1 MLIKGDK
8 LMKYKY
14 LNSIPKP
21 LLIDFLNNQV
31 IPFVGAG
38 FSKNADIPE
47 GLSMPDWWELGE
59 LAAQEIQG
67 YKYENDPIDALSY
80 FEDLFSRS
88 KLIEF
93 LLRKLNYG
101 MIKPS
106 DTYKAFCNLFTG
118 TICTTNFDSLIEDTY
133 TQMFQP
139 VSVVATTDRLTIAD
153 KNERKIIKLHGDFNH
168 PEKMV
173 VTERDYDTYLDKN
186 PIFATYIANLFISNT
201 MLLIGY
207 SLDDNDFRSIWQI
220 INSRLSGMA
229 QPAYCVLVNASEEK
243 IARYKRRNIRIINLK
258 GDKKNYKTILK
269 EFFNE
274 INDYLSQEMDKKIQ
288 SGNEKINEQ
297 MVIPAEDNKLCFI
310 SCAMSR
316 ISQLSALLY
325 PILQNQ
331 GITPVRIDDV
341 IKPGDNFID
350 VTNAIIRKS
359 KAAIV
364 DISDNSSTVLL
375 ELGLLKAEKPT
386 ENILLICEEGTILPT
401 SLTGNNYIT
410 YSFNDSYDKEKTF
423 GNGIEK
429 WCQSVYYFQKPTQKD
444 NNSDAFLNDAY
455 RILKKGE
462 YSASIISAC
471 SELELYYNIHYQK
484 EPIPNSIKNIFSQY
498 FNNDTEQALHYAAV
512 RNKIIHQNY
521 KATEEEATEFLNA
534 VKKIYDSIMQ
544 EEQS

>member
-1 MLIKGDK
+1 
-8 LMKYKY
+8 MKYKY

-21 LLIDFLNNQV
+21 LLIDFLNNRV

-401 SLTGNNYIT
+401 SLTGNNYIRA
-410 YSFNDSYDKEKTF
+410 
-423 GNGIEK
+423 
-429 WCQSVYYFQKPTQKD
+429 P
-444 NNSDAFLNDAY
+444 
-455 RILKKGE
+455 LK
-462 YSASIISAC
+462 
-471 SELELYYNIHYQK
+471 IHSC
-484 EPIPNSIKNIFSQY
+484 P
-498 FNNDTEQALHYAAV
+498 
-512 RNKIIHQNY
+512 
-521 KATEEEATEFLNA
+521 
-534 VKKIYDSIMQ
+534 
-544 EEQS
+544 

>member
-444 NNSDAFLNDAY
+444 DNSDAFLNDAY

>member
-1 MLIKGDK
+1 
-8 LMKYKY
+8 MKYKY

-21 LLIDFLNNQV
+21 LLIDFLNNRV